1 VIITLTDGLTDCF
14 IFNNLFD
21 LKPMLSLL
29 TIYKPEKGILKVSQ
43 CQKGSN
49 HYEGDK
55 IVCDTSAQ
63 KIRISREQKVSK
75 SPSGSPGELDNIYTP
90 EHILRK

>member
-1 VIITLTDGLTDCF
+1 
-14 IFNNLFD
+14 
-21 LKPMLSLL
+21 MLSLF

-63 KIRISREQKVSK
+63 RIRISHEQKVSWWH
-75 SPSGSPGELDNIYTP
+75 SPGELDNIYTP